1 MYTSEA
7 APDFVVDQ
15 GMYYPVDA
23 SYGYY
28 CTGYE
33 SPGDWENH
41 QMFFGVDGS
50 EVQYTVL
57 ISDIKTSH

>member
-1 MYTSEA
+1 
-7 APDFVVDQ
+7 
-15 GMYYPVDA
+15 MYYPVDA

-50 EVQYTVL
+50 EVQYTGGSKAKFDRSGFL
-57 ISDIKTSH
+57 IF